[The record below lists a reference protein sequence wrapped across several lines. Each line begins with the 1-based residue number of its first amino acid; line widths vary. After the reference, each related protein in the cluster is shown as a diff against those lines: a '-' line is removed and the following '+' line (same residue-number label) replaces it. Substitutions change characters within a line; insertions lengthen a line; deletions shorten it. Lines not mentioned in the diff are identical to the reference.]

1 LSRDVQEALRES
13 EQRYRTLIDQTPV
26 GVFLYDRDLVISE
39 FNARFVEILRSTT
52 EKLRGLPM
60 RQLRDRRIIPVLERA
75 IQGETAQYEGPYQ
88 ATTSEARL
96 HILLRVAPL
105 RDATGHVVGALGLA
119 EDVTERA
126 HAQTALQA
134 SEQRLALHV
143 RRSPLAVVG
152 FDPSGTIVEWNPA
165 AERTF
170 GWTEREAMGKNGIEL
185 LVPAHAR
192 DVITDVFRALVARR
206 GGERSV
212 NENLTKDRGVILCD
226 WYNAALVDDGGGVI
240 GVASMIED
248 ITDRRH
254 AEDALRRSEARF
266 RTLIENAPDAICVYP
281 PDDRRIVYANP
292 ALASLL
298 AYDAPEE
305 MLSMPVD
312 LLIHPDDRPIL
323 ERRWARLAHARGAL
337 PPQEYRMLRRDGG
350 IVHTEVVSMI
360 IEYDGKPHV
369 IAFGRDLT
377 ERKQMQARLLL
388 ADRMV
393 SVGTLAA
400 GVAHEINNPLA
411 YVMTNLEMVGA
422 RRLPPIVARLR
433 ELDSPGAPELA
444 DEVVRAIA
452 MIDVAREGSER
463 MRDIVRDLRTF
474 TRAAD
479 EEKRASV
486 DVRRVLDASINLA
499 WNEIRHRA
507 RLVKEYDDVPPI
519 VANEARL
526 GQVFLNLLVNAAQAL
541 QVGGASENVI
551 RVATSTDRAGHVIVE
566 VGDTGPGIPE
576 EILDRIF
583 DPFFTTKPVGVG
595 TGLGLWICQGI
606 VTSLGGHISA
616 ESPPGAGATFRV
628 ALPSATTMQAE
639 QATAKPDVVPAPAP
653 AKRLRLLVVDDE
665 IAIGRTLAIAL
676 SDAFEVTTAT
686 SGREALALLE
696 RGDRQFDVVLCDLMM
711 PDVTGMDVYE
721 RVVVH
726 APALAR
732 RFVFVTGGA
741 FTDRARAF
749 VERVQM
755 PVIEK
760 PFDLATLPDL
770 LRAQSMG

>member
-1 LSRDVQEALRES
+1 MSRDVLEALRES
-13 EQRYRTLIDQTPV
+13 EQRYRTLIEQAPV
-26 GVFLYDRDLVISE
+26 GVFLYDRDLVIYE
-39 FNARFVEILRSTT
+39 FNARFVEILQSTA

-60 RQLRDRRIIPVLERA
+60 RELRDQRIVPVLERA

-88 ATTSEARL
+88 ATTSGARL
-96 HILLRVAPL
+96 HISLRVAPL
-105 RDATGHVVGALGLA
+105 RDADGRVVGALALA
-119 EDVTERA
+119 EDITDRA
-126 HAQTALQA
+126 RAQSALQA

-152 FDPSGTIVEWNPA
+152 FDSAGTIVEWNPA

-170 GWTEREAMGKNGIEL
+170 GWSEREAMGKNALDL
-185 LVPAHAR
+185 LVPAHGREA
-192 DVITDVFRALVARR
+192 IADVFRALVARR

-226 WYNAALVDDGGGVI
+226 WYNTALVDDTGRVI

-248 ITDRRH
+248 ITERLQ

-281 PDDRRIVYANP
+281 PDDRRMVYANP

-298 AYDAPEE
+298 AYDAPQEL
-305 MLSMPVD
+305 LSLPVD
-312 LLIHPDDRPIL
+312 VLIHPDDRPIL

-337 PPQEYRMLRRDGG
+337 PPQEYRMLRKDGSV
-350 IVHTEVVSMI
+350 VHAEIVSMI
-360 IEYDGKPHV
+360 IDYDGKPHV

-422 RRLPPIVARLR
+422 RRLPPVVARLR
-433 ELDSPGAPELA
+433 ELETEAASQLA
-444 DEVVRAIA
+444 DEVSRAIA

-479 EEKRASV
+479 EEKRAAV

-541 QVGGASENVI
+541 QVGAASENVI

-566 VGDTGPGIPE
+566 VSDTGPGIPE

-606 VTSLGGHISA
+606 VTSLGGHITA
-616 ESPPGAGATFRV
+616 ESKPGSGATFRV
-628 ALPSATTMQAE
+628 LLPSATTVE
-639 QATAKPDVVPAPAP
+639 QMSAQPPRVAPAAP
-653 AKRLRLLVVDDE
+653 PPKRLRLLVVDDE

-676 SDAFEVTTAT
+676 SDEFEVSTAT

-696 RGDRQFDVVLCDLMM
+696 DGGTEFDVVLCDLMM
-711 PDVTGMDVYE
+711 PDVSGMDVYE

-749 VERVQM
+749 VERVQT

-760 PFDLATLPDL
+760 PFDLTTLPDL
-770 LRAQSMG
+770 LRAQAAG

>member
-1 LSRDVQEALRES
+1 
-13 EQRYRTLIDQTPV
+13 
-26 GVFLYDRDLVISE
+26 
-39 FNARFVEILRSTT
+39 
-52 EKLRGLPM
+52 
-60 RQLRDRRIIPVLERA
+60 
-75 IQGETAQYEGPYQ
+75 
-88 ATTSEARL
+88 
-96 HILLRVAPL
+96 
-105 RDATGHVVGALGLA
+105 VGALGLA
-119 EDVTERA
+119 EDITDRSRA
-126 HAQTALQA
+126 QSALQA

-152 FDPSGTIVEWNPA
+152 FDTSGAIVEWNAA

-170 GWTEREAMGKNGIEL
+170 GWSEPEALGKDGIEL
-185 LVPAHAR
+185 LVPAHGR
-192 DVITDVFRALVARR
+192 DVITDVFRALLARR
-206 GGERSV
+206 GGERSM
-212 NENLTKDRGVILCD
+212 NENLTKDRGIILCD
-226 WYNAALVDDGGGVI
+226 WYNTALVDDAGRVI
-240 GVASMIED
+240 GVASMVED

-254 AEDALRRSEARF
+254 AEEALRRSEARF

-298 AYDAPEE
+298 SYDAPQE
-305 MLSMPVD
+305 MLSLPVEA
-312 LLIHPDDRPIL
+312 LVHPDDRHIL

-337 PPQEYRMLRRDGG
+337 PPQEYRMLRKDGG
-350 IVHTEVVSMI
+350 IVHAEIVSMI

-411 YVMTNLEMVGA
+411 YVMTNLEMVAA
-422 RRLPPIVARLR
+422 RRLPPVVARLR
-433 ELDSPGAPELA
+433 ELESEDATQLA
-444 DEVVRAIA
+444 DEVARAVA

-463 MRDIVRDLRTF
+463 MRDIVHDLRTF

-479 EEKRASV
+479 EEKRAAV

-551 RVATSTDRAGHVIVE
+551 RVATSTDRGGHVVVE
-566 VGDTGPGIPE
+566 VSDTGPGIPE

-583 DPFFTTKPVGVG
+583 DPFFTTKPVGLG

-606 VTSLGGHISA
+606 VTSLGGHITAASKA
-616 ESPPGAGATFRV
+616 GGGATFRV
-628 ALPSATTMQAE
+628 LLPSATTAE
-639 QATAKPDVVPAPAP
+639 QLSAPPPHVAPAP
-653 AKRLRLLVVDDE
+653 PPEKRLRLLVVDDE
-665 IAIGRTLAIAL
+665 IAIGRTIAIAL
-676 SDAFEVTTAT
+676 GDAFEVTTAT

-696 RGDRQFDVVLCDLMM
+696 SGGREFDVVLCDLMM
-711 PDVTGMDVYE
+711 PDVSGMDVYE
-721 RVVVH
+721 RIVVH
-726 APALAR
+726 APALAH

-749 VERVQM
+749 VERVQT

-760 PFDLATLPDL
+760 PFDLGALLHL
-770 LRAQSMG
+770 LRAQAAT

>member
-1 LSRDVQEALRES
+1 MSRDVLEALREA
-13 EQRYRTLIDQTPV
+13 EQRYRTLIEQAPV
-26 GVFLYDRDLVISE
+26 GVFLYDRDLVVSE
-39 FNARFVEILRSTT
+39 FNARFVEILRSTP
-52 EKLRGLPM
+52 EKLRGLQM
-60 RQLRDRRIIPVLERA
+60 RQLRDQRIVPALERA
-75 IQGETAQYEGPYQ
+75 ILGEPAHYEGPYE

-96 HILLRVAPL
+96 HLSLRVAPL
-105 RDATGHVVGALGLA
+105 RDAMGQVVGALGLA
-119 EDVTERA
+119 EDITERA
-126 HAQTALQA
+126 RAQSALQA

-143 RRSPLAVVG
+143 RRSPLAVVS
-152 FDPSGTIVEWNPA
+152 FDTTGAIVEWNPA

-170 GWTEREAMGKNGIEL
+170 GWSEREALGKNGIEL
-185 LVPAHAR
+185 LVAAR
-192 DVITDVFRALVARR
+192 GREAITDVFRALFARR

-212 NENLTKDRGVILCD
+212 NENVTKDGRTILCD
-226 WYNAALVDDGGGVI
+226 WYNAALVDDSGAVI
-240 GVASMIED
+240 GVASMVED
-248 ITDRRH
+248 ITERQQ

-292 ALASLL
+292 GLASLL

-305 MLSMPVD
+305 LLSLPVD
-312 LLIHPDDRPIL
+312 QLIHPDDRPIL
-323 ERRWARLAHARGAL
+323 ERRWARLVHARGAL
-337 PPQEYRMLRRDGG
+337 PPQEYRMLRKDGG
-350 IVHTEVVSMI
+350 IVHSEIVSMI

-411 YVMTNLEMVGA
+411 YVMTNLEMVAA
-422 RRLPPIVARLR
+422 RRLPPIVARLK
-433 ELDSPGAPELA
+433 ELESDQATRLA
-444 DEVVRAIA
+444 EEVSGAIA

-479 EEKRASV
+479 EEKRAAV

-541 QVGGASENVI
+541 QVGAASENVI

-566 VGDTGPGIPE
+566 VSDTGPGIPD
-576 EILDRIF
+576 EILDRVF

-606 VTSLGGHISA
+606 VTSLGGHITA
-616 ESPPGAGATFRV
+616 ESPATGGATFRV
-628 ALPSATTMQAE
+628 LLPSATSVEQQA
-639 QATAKPDVVPAPAP
+639 AKPATVAPAP
-653 AKRLRLLVVDDE
+653 PPPKRLRLLVVDDE

-676 SDAFEVTTAT
+676 GDAFEVTIAT
-686 SGREALALLE
+686 SGREALALLLEGGE
-696 RGDRQFDVVLCDLMM
+696 RKFDVIL
-711 PDVTGMDVYE
+711 
-721 RVVVH
+721 
-726 APALAR
+726 
-732 RFVFVTGGA
+732 
-741 FTDRARAF
+741 
-749 VERVQM
+749 
-755 PVIEK
+755 
-760 PFDLATLPDL
+760 
-770 LRAQSMG
+770 

>member
-1 LSRDVQEALRES
+1 
-13 EQRYRTLIDQTPV
+13 V
-26 GVFLYDRDLVISE
+26 GVFLYDRNLVITE
-39 FNARFVEILRSTT
+39 FNARFVEILQSTPD
-52 EKLRGLPM
+52 KLRGLSM
-60 RQLRDRRIIPVLERA
+60 RQLRDRRIIPMLERA
-75 IQGETAQYEGPYQ
+75 IQGEAAQYEGPYQ

-96 HILLRVAPL
+96 HVSLRVAPL
-105 RDATGHVVGALGLA
+105 RDATGQVVGALGLA
-119 EDVTERA
+119 EDITARA
-126 HAQTALQA
+126 RAQTALQA

-152 FDPSGTIVEWNPA
+152 FDPTGAIVEWNPA

-170 GWTEREAMGKNGIEL
+170 GWSESEAMGKNGLAL
-185 LVPAHAR
+185 LVPAHAQEA
-192 DVITDVFRALVARR
+192 ITDVFRALIARR

-212 NENLTKDRGVILCD
+212 NENITKDRKIILCD
-226 WYNAALVDDGGGVI
+226 WYNTALVDDAGRVI
-240 GVASMIED
+240 GVASMVED
-248 ITDRRH
+248 ITDRRR
-254 AEDALRRSEARF
+254 AEDALRHSEARF
-266 RTLIENAPDAICVYP
+266 RTLIENAPDAVCVYP

-292 ALASLL
+292 GLASLL
-298 AYDAPEE
+298 GYDAPEE
-305 MLSMPVD
+305 MLSLSVD
-312 LLIHPDDRPIL
+312 VLIHPDDRHIL
-323 ERRWARLAHARGAL
+323 ERRWSRLAHARGAL
-337 PPQEYRMLRRDGG
+337 PPQEYRMVRRDGG
-350 IVHTEVVSMI
+350 IVHAEIVSMI

-411 YVMTNLEMVGA
+411 YVMTNLEMVAA
-422 RRLPPIVARLR
+422 RRLPPVVERLR
-433 ELDSPGAPELA
+433 DLETEAATQLA
-444 DEVVRAIA
+444 DDVARAIA

-479 EEKRASV
+479 EEKRAAV

-507 RLVKEYDDVPPI
+507 RLVKEYDEVPPI

-526 GQVFLNLLVNAAQAL
+526 GQVFLNLVVNAAQAL
-541 QVGGASENVI
+541 QVGAASENFI
-551 RVATSTDRAGHVIVE
+551 RVATSTDRAGHVVVE
-566 VGDTGPGIPE
+566 VSDTGPGIPE
-576 EILDRIF
+576 EILDRVF

-606 VTSLGGHISA
+606 VTSLGGHITA
-616 ESPPGAGATFRV
+616 ESKPGGGATFRV
-628 ALPSATTMQAE
+628 LLPSATTVE
-639 QATAKPDVVPAPAP
+639 QASSEPPRIAPAAP
-653 AKRLRLLVVDDE
+653 PREKRLRLLVVDDE

-676 SDAFEVTTAT
+676 GDVFDVSTAT
-686 SGREALALLE
+686 SGREALALIEGGE
-696 RGDRQFDVVLCDLMM
+696 REFDVVLCDLMM
-711 PDVTGMDVYE
+711 PDVSGMDVYE

-726 APALAR
+726 APSLAR

-749 VERVQM
+749 IERVQT

-770 LRAQSMG
+770 LRSQAAV